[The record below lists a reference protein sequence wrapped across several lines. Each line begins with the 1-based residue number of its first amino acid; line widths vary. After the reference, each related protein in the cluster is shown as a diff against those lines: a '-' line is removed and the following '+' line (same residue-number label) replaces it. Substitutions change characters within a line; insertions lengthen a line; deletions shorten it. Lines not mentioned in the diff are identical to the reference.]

1 MPAKKIKQQKKNS
14 KHSLLVDLIG
24 VIVISTFAY
33 TTSMIV
39 VAYQMGY

>member
-1 MPAKKIKQQKKNS
+1 MSKLTKKIGNQKYK
-14 KHSLLVDLIG
+14 LLLDLIG
-24 VIVISTFAY
+24 IIAVSTFAY

>member
-1 MPAKKIKQQKKNS
+1 MSTKKKQS
-14 KHSLLVDLIG
+14 KTKYYRFLLDLIA
-24 VIVISTFAY
+24 IIFISTFAY

>member
-14 KHSLLVDLIG
+14 KYRLLVDLIG
-24 VIVISTFAY
+24 VIAIATFAY

>member
-1 MPAKKIKQQKKNS
+1 MSTKKN
-14 KHSLLVDLIG
+14 KEQNQATQYRILLDLIG
-24 VIVISTFAY
+24 VITIATFAY

>member
-1 MPAKKIKQQKKNS
+1 MSTKKQQKIDKYY
-14 KHSLLVDLIG
+14 KFLLNI
-24 VIVISTFAY
+24 IAIIFISVFAY

>member
-1 MPAKKIKQQKKNS
+1 MSTKKKQQNKDS
-14 KHSLLVDLIG
+14 KYRLLLDLIG
-24 VIVISTFAY
+24 VIVVATFAY

>member
-1 MPAKKIKQQKKNS
+1 MSTKKVKQIKSDLKYNI
-14 KHSLLVDLIG
+14 LLDLIG
-24 VIVISTFAY
+24 VITIATFAY

>member
-1 MPAKKIKQQKKNS
+1 MPTEKKYNFDKYYQ
-14 KHSLLVDLIG
+14 LLVNLIA
-24 VIVISTFAY
+24 VIFISVFSY

>member
-1 MPAKKIKQQKKNS
+1 MATKKKQKQNTEKYYKF
-14 KHSLLVDLIG
+14 LLNLIA
-24 VIVISTFAY
+24 VIFISVFAY